1 MKNFKQF
8 SLEDLD
14 QTYEGTESDIEEI
27 QDVFSDVIDQEFE
40 FNITSPKTTQ
50 NRAVYV
56 ISIYMDEFSKKRY
69 SDYEKVLSDMDKYI
83 LIFKEFRENIEVC
96 FNRLKNMGYQVNFIS
111 FDKVYQINISK
122 PI

>member
-69 SDYEKVLSDMDKYI
+69 SDYEKVLGDMDKYI
-83 LIFKEFRENIEVC
+83 SIFKEFRENIEVC
-96 FNRLKNMGYQVNFIS
+96 FNRLKNMGYQINFIS

-122 PI
+122 SI

>member
-83 LIFKEFRENIEVC
+83 LIFKEFKENIEVC